1 MQIRCR
7 CSKCESKFKADE
19 VSAGLKIACP
29 RCGGVVMVPP
39 MAQAIEDPTTTAI
52 PRVASHTPPISAGP
66 PDEIAPPGNPW
77 PLRVGLAALGLV
89 AIAAALFVVYLVNR
103 PAPPTAIELRWP
115 LADRKDAFLEISGNS
130 IDLVKR
136 DPLLVHV
143 APGPHRVTIRR
154 KGFEPVIWNFTLI
167 KGEQKHLTPEWQAV
181 P

>member
-1 MQIRCR
+1 M
-7 CSKCESKFKADE
+7 
-19 VSAGLKIACP
+19 
-29 RCGGVVMVPP
+29 
-39 MAQAIEDPTTTAI
+39 
-52 PRVASHTPPISAGP
+52 
-66 PDEIAPPGNPW
+66 APPGNPW
-77 PLRVGLAALGLV
+77 PLRIGLGALGLV

-143 APGPHRVTIRR
+143 EPGPHRVTIRR
-154 KGFEPVIWNFTLI
+154 KGFEPVVWNFTLI